1 MVRQMI
7 MSAFSA
13 LGLQGNDLAF
23 NFWLVDSDVSNHMT
37 NSACMLK
44 NVRKYHGPSQ
54 IQVSI
59 GSNLPI
65 TKVGDIT
72 KTFNNIFVS
81 PKLSTGLI
89 SVGQLVDNNCDVNFS
104 RNGCLVQDQVSR
116 TIIARGPKVGRLFPI
131 HFFIPRVLSFACTST
146 VLHLVQLSMTG
157 ILQRYERH
165 VEAAKEISPEI
176 QVSELPKYSRFMT
189 MGELLQATERQFE
202 ETNADG
208 LTVTDLVHLE
218 NELQTTLIQTRSR
231 KFCFMQTHLLLES
244 VKDLHEQEKLLRE
257 ENKLLEDNI
266 AGMKKNRKVNEM
278 SDLPPQRV
286 TLNFLL

>member
-1 MVRQMI
+1 M
-7 MSAFSA
+7 
-13 LGLQGNDLAF
+13 LA
-23 NFWLVDSDVSNHMT
+23 
-37 NSACMLK
+37 
-44 NVRKYHGPSQ
+44 
-54 IQVSI
+54 
-59 GSNLPI
+59 
-65 TKVGDIT
+65 
-72 KTFNNIFVS
+72 TF
-81 PKLSTGLI
+81 L
-89 SVGQLVDNNCDVNFS
+89 
-104 RNGCLVQDQVSR
+104 DQVSG
-116 TIIARGPKVGRLFPI
+116 TIIARGPEVGRLFPI

-165 VEAAKEISPEI
+165 IEAAKEISPEI
-176 QVSELPKYSRFMT
+176 QVSELSKYSRFMT

>member
-1 MVRQMI
+1 MGRKKLEIKPILDNSCRQI
-7 MSAFSA
+7 AFCKRRK
-13 LGLQGNDLAF
+13 GLIKKARELSILCD
-23 NFWLVDSDVSNHMT
+23 VDVGVVIVSN
-37 NSACMLK
+37 
-44 NVRKYHGPSQ
+44 R
-54 IQVSI
+54 
-59 GSNLPI
+59 
-65 TKVGDIT
+65 
-72 KTFNNIFVS
+72 
-81 PKLSTGLI
+81 
-89 SVGQLVDNNCDVNFS
+89 
-104 RNGCLVQDQVSR
+104 
-116 TIIARGPKVGRLFPI
+116 GRLHEF
-131 HFFIPRVLSFACTST
+131 SST
-146 VLHLVQLSMTG
+146 NSMTG

-176 QVSELPKYSRFMT
+176 QVSELSKYSRFMT

-231 KFCFMQTHLLLES
+231 KTHLLLES

>member
-1 MVRQMI
+1 MGRKKLEIKPILDNSCRQI
-7 MSAFSA
+7 AFCKRRK
-13 LGLQGNDLAF
+13 GLIKKARELSILCD
-23 NFWLVDSDVSNHMT
+23 VDVGVVIVSN
-37 NSACMLK
+37 
-44 NVRKYHGPSQ
+44 R
-54 IQVSI
+54 
-59 GSNLPI
+59 
-65 TKVGDIT
+65 
-72 KTFNNIFVS
+72 
-81 PKLSTGLI
+81 
-89 SVGQLVDNNCDVNFS
+89 
-104 RNGCLVQDQVSR
+104 
-116 TIIARGPKVGRLFPI
+116 GRLHEF
-131 HFFIPRVLSFACTST
+131 SST
-146 VLHLVQLSMTG
+146 NSMTG

-165 VEAAKEISPEI
+165 IEAAKEISPEI
-176 QVSELPKYSRFMT
+176 QVSELSKYSRFMT